1 MKNAVTEFIKRRFPD
16 DCSWTTGNCYFFAVI
31 LKARFPKGEIY
42 YDVVDGHFVFKL
54 NGTFYDHTGLIFVS
68 TSNIVLWDKFK
79 EYDEGRYKAIVRG
92 CIK

>member
-1 MKNAVTEFIKRRFPD
+1 MKNTVTEFIKRRFPD

-42 YDVVDGHFVFKL
+42 YDVIDGHFVFKL
-54 NGTFYDHTGLIFVS
+54 NDTFYDHTGLIFVN
-68 TSNIVLWDKFK
+68 TSDIVLWDKFK